1 MKLKDV
7 NFQEVESYPIKF
19 QSTDPVFQ
27 QGTLVILGVL
37 NPDYNL
43 FYYGQTLVFFHWVDT
58 PTDFDTL
65 ENIIRFYGHWEMI
78 DGD

>member
-19 QSTDPVFQ
+19 QSGDPLHR
-27 QGTLVILGVL
+27 GTLVILGVL
-37 NPDYNL
+37 NSVYNP